1 MAAQIPA
8 PVKAFLEK
16 PNFAVLATQTES
28 GKLQATPMWFLHID
42 GHILINTSAG
52 RAKLRNLRAHPQVA
66 LAIVD
71 RENPYRYV
79 QVRGAVVRFDV
90 ENGAKDI
97 DRLSQRYGGRSYQYP
112 PGDNPKKRISIHI
125 EIERVTTMGL

>member
-8 PVKAFLEK
+8 PLKAFLEK
-16 PNFAVLATQTES
+16 VNFAVLATQAPS
-28 GKLQATPMWFLHID
+28 GALQATPMWFLHED

-52 RAKLRNLRAHPQVA
+52 RAKLRNMQAHPQVA

-79 QVRGAVVRFDV
+79 QIRGSVVKFDR

-97 DRLSQRYGGRSYQYP
+97 DRLSQRYHGRPYQYP
-112 PGDNPKKRISIHI
+112 PTDNPKKRVSIHI
-125 EIERVTTMGL
+125 EVERVTAMGL